1 MTNKHASS
9 RYQEDPRIFCLQK
22 LTSSCRQC
30 LHSCSEVKQTSIRLR
45 GSSSALR
52 LQEVTTIIDMT
63 RMMRRNAWTVKK
75 RKKKERHSYAFTP
88 ERRVASPRGRSWEII
103 STRRTRMTYLVCPAY
118 VRRRAALS
126 SPSSPRACQRQRQRR
141 ASVLVLV
148 AVSVGEMTTIRR
160 NARAN
165 DDCRSWRRR
174 RRRRRQRLHAIVL
187 AERGGG
193 DGATRHHVRIDAS
206 RDRWTIQCACRSS
219 RDM

>member
-75 RKKKERHSYAFTP
+75 RKKKRKTFLCIHSGAS
-88 ERRVASPRGRSWEII
+88 RRVASREIMGDHQYPENTYDVPRVPGVCTTASRAQLSFIA
-103 STRRTRMTYLVCPAY
+103 TRVPAPASASCQRPRPRRCL
-118 VRRRAALS
+118 RRRNDDDTS
-126 SPSSPRACQRQRQRR
+126 QRACERWLPQLTAAAATTAAATPRNR
-141 ASVLVLV
+141 AR
-148 AVSVGEMTTIRR
+148 GTR
-160 NARAN
+160 
-165 DDCRSWRRR
+165 WRRR
-174 RRRRRQRLHAIVL
+174 R
-187 AERGGG
+187 
-193 DGATRHHVRIDAS
+193 DA
-206 RDRWTIQCACRSS
+206 APRSHRCES
-219 RDM
+219 WSLDNTMCVSLL